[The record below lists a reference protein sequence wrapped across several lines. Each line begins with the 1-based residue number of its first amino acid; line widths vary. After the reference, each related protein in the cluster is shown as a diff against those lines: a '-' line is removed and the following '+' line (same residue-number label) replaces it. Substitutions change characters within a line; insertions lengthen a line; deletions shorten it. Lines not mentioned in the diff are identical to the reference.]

1 MNIELLKQAIA
12 FEEVDGK
19 FSYRLGENIH
29 VEEIPNEDE
38 AILNALENFVK
49 VWKMRMKLKN
59 KL

>member
-1 MNIELLKQAIA
+1 MNIELLKQAID
-12 FEEVDGK
+12 FKEVEGK

-59 KL
+59 K

>member
-1 MNIELLKQAIA
+1 MNIELLKEAID
-12 FEEVDGK
+12 FKELNGK

-49 VWKMRMKLKN
+49 VYKMRMKLKN
-59 KL
+59 K

>member
-59 KL
+59 K

>member
-1 MNIELLKQAIA
+1 MNIELLKQAID
-12 FEEVDGK
+12 FKEVDNK

-49 VWKMRMKLKN
+49 VYKMRVKLKN